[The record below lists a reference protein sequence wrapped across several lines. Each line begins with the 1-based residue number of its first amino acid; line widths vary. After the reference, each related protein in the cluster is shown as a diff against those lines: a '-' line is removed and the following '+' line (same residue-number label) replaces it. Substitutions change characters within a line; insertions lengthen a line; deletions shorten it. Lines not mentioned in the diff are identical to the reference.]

1 MAGKLSR
8 LKLNA
13 SRSVHL
19 FVAAILW
26 TVVGVSLISRGIV
39 WLNGVE
45 SLWIVIPALIVG
57 TVKSLF
63 MLDKSAKKSVDRII
77 ATRDG
82 RCLGGV
88 YSFKTWLLVL
98 VMMAAGCLMR
108 NSSLPKEFLG
118 LFYVSIG
125 WGLLFSS
132 RNAWIAWRHGDVPFQ
147 EIEKG
152 ENL

>member
-8 LKLNA
+8 LKPNA

-26 TVVGVSLISRGIV
+26 TVVGVSLMSRGIV
-39 WLNGVE
+39 WLNGLE

>member
-1 MAGKLSR
+1 MTGKLSQ
-8 LKLNA
+8 LKPNA

-19 FVAAILW
+19 FVAASLW
-26 TVVGVSLISRGIV
+26 TIVGLSLMSRGIV
-39 WLNGVE
+39 WLGTIDK
-45 SLWIVIPALIVG
+45 LWIVLPALLFG
-57 TVKSLF
+57 TIKSLF
-63 MLDKSAKKSVDRII
+63 MLDRSAKKSIDRII

-88 YSFKTWLLVL
+88 YSIKTWLLVL
-98 VMMAAGCLMR
+98 LMMTAGCLMR

-132 RNAWIAWRHGDVPFQ
+132 RNAWLAWKQGAQTLSETNDY
-147 EIEKG
+147 K
-152 ENL
+152 NS